1 MASENDVACVVLVKK
16 ADGTYQKLTATT
28 GENGKHSFTATLAEG
43 DSIVVALKGDVSGDG
58 VIGMDDATQVMNAWV
73 NETEISAIG
82 IFAANAI
89 SMNNA
94 TAIMNAWVNETAFAW

>member
-1 MASENDVACVVLVKK
+1 MVLVKK

-28 GENGKHSFTATLAEG
+28 ADGTHSFTATLAEG
-43 DSIVVALKGDVSGDG
+43 DSIIVALKGDVSGDG

-82 IFAANAI
+82 IFAANVTNAAEAI